1 MRRWS
6 PATPARCSAG
16 SQRADRPATHAA
28 TRLVQD
34 ATALRSRPLRAEF
47 DWLAFVVVQP
57 DGSRSYYITP
67 RDVCDQ
73 CSLIFPKVARTNPDG
88 PHWREISFG
97 TALRVMAPFLGNA
110 GPLAQLRHQAAAL
123 GRGARLLIQINAR
136 PGSVRE
142 ALNGLACAQKNSQ
155 HNQLAPGLGRAFS

>member
-1 MRRWS
+1 MVPSNSGSLFRGEPTRRS
-6 PATPARCSAG
+6 TG
-16 SQRADRPATHAA
+16 H
-28 TRLVQD
+28 TR
-34 ATALRSRPLRAEF
+34 SNPLRAEF

-123 GRGARLLIQINAR
+123 GQGARLLI
-136 PGSVRE
+136 
-142 ALNGLACAQKNSQ
+142 
-155 HNQLAPGLGRAFS
+155 

>member
-1 MRRWS
+1 MVFVPKRSFADASYIVIVSYQWVGCAQGVNRHYAAMVASNSGPLFRGEPTRRSTGHTCINPFGAGRNSAAQS
-6 PATPARCSAG
+6 PSACRVRLARLCGRAAG
-16 SQRADRPATHAA
+16 R
-28 TRLVQD
+28 
-34 ATALRSRPLRAEF
+34 
-47 DWLAFVVVQP
+47 QP
-57 DGSRSYYITP
+57 SYYVTP

-123 GRGARLLIQINAR
+123 GRGARLLI
-136 PGSVRE
+136 
-142 ALNGLACAQKNSQ
+142 
-155 HNQLAPGLGRAFS
+155 

>member
-1 MRRWS
+1 M
-6 PATPARCSAG
+6 ATWC
-16 SQRADRPATHAA
+16 T
-28 TRLVQD
+28 
-34 ATALRSRPLRAEF
+34 

-123 GRGARLLIQINAR
+123 GQGARLLIQINAR

-142 ALNGLACAQKNSQ
+142 AT
-155 HNQLAPGLGRAFS
+155 AFTAW